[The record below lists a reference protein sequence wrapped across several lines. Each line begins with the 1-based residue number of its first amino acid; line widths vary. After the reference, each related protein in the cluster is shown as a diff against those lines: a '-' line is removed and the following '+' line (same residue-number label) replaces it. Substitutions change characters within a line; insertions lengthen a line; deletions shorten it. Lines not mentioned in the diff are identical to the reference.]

1 VASSYNRSRFRRWF
15 PWIILAALGLGP
27 LLVCALIGPVDIGG
41 DLGLKA
47 APDWSRGLRIGSD
60 FYGGD
65 SGAPLVVDEHDRVH
79 LVWPM
84 RPSAEEYD
92 LRYARLDDQ
101 GIVEEEHDFNLYL
114 YEPRRVRLLLDSEGL
129 MHVFLLALPQR
140 GRPSSLFHLTLDGD
154 GWLDG
159 TPSLVSSGSRR
170 CDEYQVTEGKGG
182 TVHFFWTERRGEE
195 SMLFHWAWSPGVAA
209 AVTPQLLATRVSG
222 PVARTDQD
230 GSIHLLWEQ
239 PGDDENTAE
248 LYYTVLRD
256 EVPVGL
262 TGMKLLDLPTGR
274 RFFRVG
280 PVLAL
285 DQEHAY
291 LVWTVEYRQD
301 MTAPAI
307 SEGWYGSFAL
317 DSPSAVAARPFY
329 LPMDEKPTYV
339 PHDSPYNYEYL
350 VPSQGDAE
358 FGSER
363 TTGPSALKGQE
374 EAIVTCGMTVVRGV
388 ALEHQII
395 NVIFADGELIGYQLA
410 CNTTHWSRLSNLA
423 GDSDSNL
430 HLSWVDGLEP
440 GPSDVYYAT
449 TSSLVR
455 GRVDHITGDDLLL
468 AVLNTAFIGAV
479 GVAMIP
485 FIVLWVIPS
494 LVWVFVSSFFLG
506 ERGVRS
512 TRGYVA
518 LAIALLVYQF
528 AKLYFTPALSD
539 YVPFSV
545 SVPFLPGYLY
555 GPLQVLTPV
564 CIVAVA
570 VLAVVYALLRA
581 ETRSIFTASL
591 TFIGVDAFLTM
602 IVYGPGLTLIG

>member
-1 VASSYNRSRFRRWF
+1 
-15 PWIILAALGLGP
+15 
-27 LLVCALIGPVDIGG
+27 
-41 DLGLKA
+41 
-47 APDWSRGLRIGSD
+47 
-60 FYGGD
+60 
-65 SGAPLVVDEHDRVH
+65 
-79 LVWPM
+79 
-84 RPSAEEYD
+84 
-92 LRYARLDDQ
+92 
-101 GIVEEEHDFNLYL
+101 
-114 YEPRRVRLLLDSEGL
+114 
-129 MHVFLLALPQR
+129 
-140 GRPSSLFHLTLDGD
+140 
-154 GWLDG
+154 
-159 TPSLVSSGSRR
+159 
-170 CDEYQVTEGKGG
+170 
-182 TVHFFWTERRGEE
+182 
-195 SMLFHWAWSPGVAA
+195 
-209 AVTPQLLATRVSG
+209 
-222 PVARTDQD
+222 
-230 GSIHLLWEQ
+230 
-239 PGDDENTAE
+239 
-248 LYYTVLRD
+248 
-256 EVPVGL
+256 
-262 TGMKLLDLPTGR
+262 
-274 RFFRVG
+274 
-280 PVLAL
+280 
-285 DQEHAY
+285 
-291 LVWTVEYRQD
+291 
-301 MTAPAI
+301 
-307 SEGWYGSFAL
+307 
-317 DSPSAVAARPFY
+317 
-329 LPMDEKPTYV
+329 
-339 PHDSPYNYEYL
+339 
-350 VPSQGDAE
+350 
-358 FGSER
+358 
-363 TTGPSALKGQE
+363 
-374 EAIVTCGMTVVRGV
+374 MTVVRGV

-494 LVWVFVSSFFLG
+494 LVWVFIASFFLG